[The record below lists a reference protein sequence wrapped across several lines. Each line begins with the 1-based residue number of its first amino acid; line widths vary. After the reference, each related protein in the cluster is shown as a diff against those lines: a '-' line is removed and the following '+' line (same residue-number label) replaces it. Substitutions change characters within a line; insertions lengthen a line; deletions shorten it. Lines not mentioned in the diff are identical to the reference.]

1 MTNGSPE
8 IQAGSG
14 VALRRAFEGRVVAF
28 AIVVLACLAGAALY
42 AGYSVWR
49 SRTAAAGASGSA
61 AAVAITVLPDAS
73 SARPGATER
82 PYALFRRTALG
93 PEYGRVSMAYLD
105 DPQGHRF
112 VTPLQCDRIHY
123 AAGHGMCLEARR
135 GVSTSYLAHVFD
147 ARLTIISSLPLAG
160 PPSRTRISPDGRLA
174 AFTVFTSGHS
184 YSTTD
189 FSTRTSLVDAA
200 SGHML
205 VDDLEKFE
213 VLRDGTRFRA
223 FDFNFW
229 GVTFARDS
237 NRFFATLGSGGM
249 TYLVEGDIAR
259 RTMRVVHQNVECPS
273 LSPDGRH
280 VAFKRR
286 VAEGGLGRFV
296 WRLFVLDLASG
307 NAAALAAETHNIDD
321 QVEWL
326 DDNHIVYALPDESA
340 SGSGSSNLWVV
351 PIAGSAPRRLLVP
364 SAFSPAIVR

>member
-1 MTNGSPE
+1 VTNGPHD
-8 IQAGSG
+8 IQASTGIAS
-14 VALRRAFEGRVVAF
+14 RRAFDGRVVAF
-28 AIVVLACLAGAALY
+28 AIVVLASLAGSVLY
-42 AGYSVWR
+42 AGFAAWR
-49 SRTAAAGASGSA
+49 GRAAAGSASGSA
-61 AAVAITVLPDAS
+61 AAVAIAVLPDAS

-82 PYALFRRTALG
+82 PFVLFRRTALG
-93 PEYGRVSMAYLD
+93 PDYGRVSLAYLD
-105 DPQGHRF
+105 ELQGQRF

-135 GVSTSYLAHVFD
+135 GVSTSYVAHIFD
-147 ARLTIISSLPLAG
+147 ARLAIISSLPLAG

-174 AFTVFTSGHS
+174 ALTVFTSGHS

-205 VDDLEKFE
+205 VEDLEKFE
-213 VLRDGTRFRA
+213 VLRDGARYRA

-237 NRFFATLGSGGM
+237 NHFFATLGSGGT

-273 LSPDGRH
+273 LSPDGKH

-307 NAAALAAETHNIDD
+307 NAAAVGAETHSVDD
-321 QVEWL
+321 QVDWL
-326 DDNHIVYALPDESA
+326 DDDHVVYALPDESA
-340 SGSGSSNLWVV
+340 NGSGSSNLWVAS
-351 PIAGSAPRRLLVP
+351 ISGSAPRQVLVP